1 MKALFI
7 ACSQAYNEEV
17 IKILELFGQRGF
29 TRWTGVSGRGTTDG
43 LPHMG
48 DHAWPDQNHAV
59 LSFVDDDTVADRI
72 LEALHRLA
80 RDNDSVRHG
89 QDRRGEGPRQ
99 GADEKSCP

>member
-17 IKILELFGQRGF
+17 IKTLEYFGQKGF
-29 TRWTGVSGRGTTDG
+29 TRWTDVSGRGTRDG

-59 LSFVDDDTVADRI
+59 LSFVEDDAVAGRI
-72 LEALHRLA
+72 LKALHRL
-80 RDNDSVRHG
+80 DSRSPELG
-89 QDRRGEGPRQ
+89 LRAFMWNIENN
-99 GADEKSCP
+99 C

>member
-72 LEALHRLA
+72 LEALHRL
-80 RDNDSVRHG
+80 DSRSPELG
-89 QDRRGEGPRQ
+89 LRAFMWNIENN
-99 GADEKSCP
+99 C

>member
-17 IKILELFGQRGF
+17 VKILELFGQRGF

-72 LEALHRLA
+72 LEALHRL
-80 RDNDSVRHG
+80 DSRSPELG
-89 QDRRGEGPRQ
+89 LRAFMWNIENN
-99 GADEKSCP
+99 C

>member
-59 LSFVDDDTVADRI
+59 LSFVDDDTVAERI
-72 LEALHRLA
+72 LEALHRL
-80 RDNDSVRHG
+80 DSRSPELG
-89 QDRRGEGPRQ
+89 LRAFMWNIENN
-99 GADEKSCP
+99 C

>member
-7 ACSQAYNEEV
+7 ACSQAYNEDV

-72 LEALHRLA
+72 LEALHRL
-80 RDNDSVRHG
+80 DSRSPELG
-89 QDRRGEGPRQ
+89 LRAFMWNIENN
-99 GADEKSCP
+99 C

>member
-29 TRWTGVSGRGTTDG
+29 TRWTGVSGRGSTDG

-72 LEALHRLA
+72 LEALHRL
-80 RDNDSVRHG
+80 DSRSQELG
-89 QDRRGEGPRQ
+89 LRAFMWNIENN
-99 GADEKSCP
+99 C

>member
-72 LEALHRLA
+72 LEALHRL
-80 RDNDSVRHG
+80 DSRSPELG
-89 QDRRGEGPRQ
+89 LRAFMWIIENN
-99 GADEKSCP
+99 C